1 LSDPSTDTEILDS
14 QEPVEDLDV
23 TSAPSTEG
31 EPQTM
36 LDAVQAALD
45 GKRLEDSPASGDD
58 KAEGD
63 SKPKAEVEAAKKPED
78 DLSEEAL
85 ARLNKETQ
93 KRIRDLVGTR
103 KKLEKEISDFKPK
116 AEQYDVITSQIRQT
130 GLDQNDLAVTF
141 DIATALKRGDLFGA
155 RKLLEPI
162 FVQVMHATGGILPDD
177 LRKEVETNAIS
188 RDRATELA
196 TARAAA
202 QQAAFQG
209 RETAARQQAAAAQQ
223 LTQSVVGSVND
234 WEKQKAATDPDWK
247 LKAPEIMRS
256 LKLSLLEGNRP
267 TSVAQAVQ
275 MAEAALAEVND
286 RFRAY
291 RPAPRPMRA
300 VVSSGGTSR
309 PSTANPKNMLD
320 VVNGAL
326 G

>member
-1 LSDPSTDTEILDS
+1 MSEPSTDTEILDS
-14 QEPVEDLDV
+14 QEPVEDQDV

-45 GKRLEDSPASGDD
+45 GKRPEDSPASGDD

-188 RDRATELA
+188 RDRAAELA
-196 TARAAA
+196 TAR
-202 QQAAFQG
+202 
-209 RETAARQQAAAAQQ
+209 AAAQQ

-256 LKLSLLEGNRP
+256 LELSLLRGNRP
-267 TSVAQAVQ
+267 T
-275 MAEAALAEVND
+275 
-286 RFRAY
+286 
-291 RPAPRPMRA
+291 
-300 VVSSGGTSR
+300 
-309 PSTANPKNMLD
+309 
-320 VVNGAL
+320 
-326 G
+326 